1 MGLGPLNERFS
12 RLVAVVAKAVGARRM
27 SVVDFI
33 YSVRTGPEW
42 RRRLL
47 TPIALVIVGGLL
59 VALVSGSLVTDR
71 ALGLPPLFPGELG
84 LAIGI
89 LLLVAGL
96 SLHLWC
102 VVLFKKTPGGGGIG
116 VPFDPPRELVV
127 RGPYAWVRNPM
138 VTAFFVWLSGL
149 AFVLH
154 SISML
159 LVWTPV
165 FLAGLVIELK
175 YVEEPEL
182 ERGLGCRTGSTRP
195 EFRCSFRDGHVRPMK
210 VRVKP

>member
-1 MGLGPLNERFS
+1 MSLAD
-12 RLVAVVAKAVGARRM
+12 LV
-27 SVVDFI
+27 
-33 YSVRTGPEW
+33 YSVTTGPEW

-47 TPIALVIVGGLL
+47 TPVALAIVAGLL
-59 VALVSGSLVTDR
+59 LLLVSGSLLTDR
-71 ALGLPPLFPGELG
+71 ALGSPRLFPEGLG

-89 LLLVAGL
+89 LLVVAGV
-96 SLHLWC
+96 SSHLWC

-116 VPFDPPRELVV
+116 VPCNPPRELVI

-149 AFVLH
+149 GFILH

-165 FLAGLVIELK
+165 FLAGMVIELK

-182 ERGLGCRTGSTRP
+182 ERRFGMPYREYKARVPMFVPRRP
-195 EFRCSFRDGHVRPMK
+195 VRP
-210 VRVKP
+210 KPNT

>member
-1 MGLGPLNERFS
+1 MSLAD
-12 RLVAVVAKAVGARRM
+12 LV
-27 SVVDFI
+27 
-33 YSVRTGPEW
+33 YSVTTGPEW

-47 TPIALVIVGGLL
+47 TPVALVIVAGLL
-59 VALVSGSLVTDR
+59 LLLVSGSLLTDR
-71 ALGLPPLFPGELG
+71 ALGLPRLFPEGLG

-89 LLLVAGL
+89 LLVVAGV
-96 SLHLWC
+96 SFHLWC

-116 VPFDPPRELVV
+116 VPFNPPRALVI
-127 RGPYAWVRNPM
+127 RGPYAWLRNPM

-149 AFVLH
+149 AFILH

-165 FLAGLVIELK
+165 FLAGMVIELK

-182 ERGLGCRTGSTRP
+182 ERRFGMPYREYKARVPMFVPRRPVRHGVERRPTR
-195 EFRCSFRDGHVRPMK
+195 
-210 VRVKP
+210 